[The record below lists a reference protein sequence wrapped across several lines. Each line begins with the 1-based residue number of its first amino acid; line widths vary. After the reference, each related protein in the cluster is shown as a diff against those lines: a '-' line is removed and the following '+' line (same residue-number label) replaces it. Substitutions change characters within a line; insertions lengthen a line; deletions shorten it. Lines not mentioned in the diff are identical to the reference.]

1 MRYCSTLFL
10 CSILTFTKSDPQ
22 EPIIIEATTTINDE
36 SVLPAQGIN
45 RRPKR
50 IVRAGENAFSN
61 KTISKSITIPS
72 NGSTTSRFNVS
83 SY

>member
-1 MRYCSTLFL
+1 M
-10 CSILTFTKSDPQ
+10 ILTFTKSDPQ

-36 SVLPAQGIN
+36 SVLPVQGIN

-50 IVRAGENAFSN
+50 IVRAEETN
-61 KTISKSITIPS
+61 KTIISKSITIPS
-72 NGSTTSRFNVS
+72 NGSTTSRFNIS